1 MSTIASSQ
9 SAPLNPHGALSPTDE
24 KRLQQLEE
32 QFDPEMRF
40 RPTAPPA
47 TVIVKWLLIVLSCF
61 HYYTAGFG
69 LLQEITHR
77 GVHLAFVLGLIFL
90 VFAVSHR
97 SSEALSKH
105 SWLTPGGV
113 PLVDWLLGLCCVASV
128 LYIPYVFDDLAFR
141 VGNPSVTDV
150 LFGSML
156 FISLLEATRRSMGW
170 PLPIIALVFT
180 AYALAGPVFPG
191 LLKHAGASWSQM
203 INHQYL
209 TSQGIYGVAV
219 GVVATYVFHFVL
231 FGVMATRIGLGQL
244 FLDIASSVAGRYA
257 GGPAKVSVFGSGL
270 FGMLS
275 GSSVANAVTV
285 GSLTIPAMIRVGY
298 KRHFAA
304 AVEAAA
310 STGGQITP
318 PVLGAAAF
326 LMVEFLNLPYQTIV
340 AAAVVP
346 AFMHFFGVFMQVH
359 FEAKRYG
366 LRGLTDK
373 EMPKLRESLRLRW
386 PTLIPLVLLI
396 SILVSG
402 RTPYLAAFVGIT
414 SCAIVGL
421 TTHAQNN
428 QTKNWV
434 LMVGLHVLLIALS
447 FVDWGANSEFIKL
460 GIFAIGAAAT
470 VGLSRLLK
478 ISGRISYG
486 VLLEALETG
495 AKYALAVGAA
505 AATVGIVIGVVT
517 LTGVGFKI
525 SHIITS
531 AANVLAGGVA
541 DLLPPAWVS
550 LQSLTLL
557 AALIMTGLICILMGC
572 GIPTTANYIIMV
584 SVAAPTLVQLGVEPL
599 VAHFF
604 VFYYGVLADI
614 TPPVALAAYASAG
627 MAGSD
632 PFKTGNTAFRLGL
645 GKVLVPFV
653 FVFSPSL
660 LLVAKGFNWYDFV
673 VTFTGCI
680 LGITILAAG
689 LSKFFLVEM
698 RRWEQVVCVAAAI
711 LMVAP
716 SLTAT
721 LVGVAMVIPM
731 LIRHL
736 SVWRSQPPTG

>member
-1 MSTIASSQ
+1 MT
-9 SAPLNPHGALSPTDE
+9 HALPDPKTLLE
-24 KRLQQLEE
+24 LEE
-32 QFDPEMRF
+32 KFDPEMRF
-40 RPTAPPA
+40 RPYVPPA
-47 TVIVKWLLIVLSCF
+47 TQIIKWLLIILSGF

-69 LLQEITHR
+69 LLRETTHR

-90 VFAVSHR
+90 VFGFSAHSAGAKPRH
-97 SSEALSKH
+97 SLLS
-105 SWLTPGGV
+105 PGGI
-113 PLVDWLLGLCCVASV
+113 PLVDWLLALVCAASV
-128 LYIPYVFDDLAFR
+128 LYIPYIFDDLAMR
-141 VGNPSVTDV
+141 VGNPGLLDVIMGSV
-150 LFGSML
+150 LF
-156 FISLLEATRRSMGW
+156 FTLLEATRRSMGW

-180 AYALAGPVFPG
+180 FYALFGKVFPG
-191 LLKHAGASWSQM
+191 LLQHAGSSWSQF

-231 FGVMATRIGLGQL
+231 FGVLATRIGLGQL

-257 GGPAKVSVFGSGL
+257 GGPAKVSVFGSAM

-298 KRHFAA
+298 KREFAG

-326 LMVEFLNLPYQTIV
+326 LMIEFLNVPYQTII
-340 AAAVVP
+340 AAAAIP

-359 FEAKRYG
+359 FEAKRHG
-366 LRGLTDK
+366 LRGLTEE
-373 EMPKLRESLRLRW
+373 EMPKLRQSLKMRW

-396 SILVSG
+396 AILVSG

-414 SCAIVGL
+414 SGMIVGL
-421 TTHAQNN
+421 TTSVSGNRPV
-428 QTKNWV
+428 NWALMTV
-434 LMVGLHVLLIALS
+434 LHGLLVLLAFGGFDETVKLALFGAGIAITMVVL
-447 FVDWGANSEFIKL
+447 
-460 GIFAIGAAAT
+460 
-470 VGLSRLLK
+470 RLAR
-478 ISGRISYG
+478 ISGRIHYST
-486 VLLEALETG
+486 LIEAFETG

-525 SHIITS
+525 SYIITS
-531 AANVLAGGVA
+531 AAQTLAVGMSTVV
-541 DLLPPAWVS
+541 PAFLMS
-550 LQSLTLL
+550 TQTLTLL
-557 AALIMTGLICILMGC
+557 CALIMTGLVCILMGC

-584 SVAAPTLVQLGVEPL
+584 TVAAPTLVQLGVEPL

-614 TPPVALAAYASAG
+614 TPPVALAAYAAAG

-632 PFKTGNTAFRLGL
+632 PFRTGTTAFRLGL

-660 LLVAKGFNWYDFV
+660 LLVAKGFNWPDFV
-673 VTFTGCI
+673 ITFSGCVM
-680 LGITILAAG
+680 GITLLSAA
-689 LSKFFLVEM
+689 LSKYFLVEM
-698 RRWEQVVCVAAAI
+698 KSWERWLFTIGAL

-721 LVGVAMVIPM
+721 LVGLVLAAPAG
-731 LIRHL
+731 LRQWKA
-736 SVWRSQPPTG
+736 WRLAGARAA

>member
-1 MSTIASSQ
+1 MTAATLLPDDQ
-9 SAPLNPHGALSPTDE
+9 
-24 KRLQQLEE
+24 KLQELEE
-32 QFDPEMRF
+32 KFDPEMRF
-40 RPTAPPA
+40 RPTMPPA
-47 TVIVKWLLIVLSCF
+47 TQIVKWLLIALSAF

-77 GVHLAFVLGLIFL
+77 GVHLAFVLGMIFL
-90 VFAVSHR
+90 VFAFSPSSAER
-97 SSEALSKH
+97 SIKSSL
-105 SWLTPGGV
+105 LNPGGV
-113 PLVDWLLGLCCVASV
+113 PLVDWLLAGACALSV
-128 LYIPYVFDDLAFR
+128 LYIPYVFDDLMFR
-141 VGNPSVTDV
+141 VGNPSNMDV
-150 LFGSML
+150 IMGSIL

-170 PLPIIALVFT
+170 PLPIIAIGFT
-180 AYALAGPVFPG
+180 VYALLGPYFPG
-191 LLKHAGASWSQM
+191 LLKHAGANWSMM

-244 FLDIASSVAGRYA
+244 FLDVASTVAGRYA
-257 GGPAKVSVFGSGL
+257 GGPAKVSVFGSAL

-298 KRHFAA
+298 KKHFAA
-304 AVEAAA
+304 AVEAAS

-326 LMVEFLNLPYQTIV
+326 LMIEFLNVPYQTII
-340 AAAVVP
+340 AASVVP

-366 LRGLTDK
+366 LRGLTEE
-373 EMPKLRESLRLRW
+373 EMPRLRESMQMRW
-386 PTLIPLVLLI
+386 PTLIPLALLI

-402 RTPYLAAFVGIT
+402 RTPYLAAFVGIS
-414 SCAIVGL
+414 SCAIVGM
-421 TTHAQNN
+421 TTRVSGN
-428 QTKNWV
+428 QLKNWGLLLVMHILLMTIAFSDFGNDNSTIKMV
-434 LMVGLHVLLIALS
+434 LFVVAVLT
-447 FVDWGANSEFIKL
+447 
-460 GIFAIGAAAT
+460 GAAAYIWGG
-470 VGLSRLLK
+470 VR
-478 ISGRISYG
+478 GRIEPH
-486 VLLEALETG
+486 VLVEALETG

-525 SHIITS
+525 SYIITQAAQSIS
-531 AANVLAGGVA
+531 AVMGGIIPS
-541 DLLPPAWVS
+541 DWMS
-550 LQSLTLL
+550 LNTLTLL
-557 AALIMTGLICILMGC
+557 AALIMTGLVCILMGC
-572 GIPTTANYIIMV
+572 GVPTTATYIIMV
-584 SVAAPTLVQLGVEPL
+584 TVAAPTLVGLGVEPL

-614 TPPVALAAYASAG
+614 TPPVALAAYAAAG

-645 GKVLVPFV
+645 AKALVPFV

-660 LLVAKGFNWYDFV
+660 LLVAKGFTWESFII
-673 VTFTGCI
+673 TFTGCI
-680 LGITILAAG
+680 MGITLMAAA
-689 LSKFFLVEM
+689 LSKFMLVEM
-698 RRWEQVVCVAAAI
+698 KRWEQLSCLFAAL
-711 LMVAP
+711 LMIAP

-721 LVGVAMVIPM
+721 LVGVALVIPM
-731 LIRHL
+731 AVNQWR
-736 SVWRSQPPTG
+736 RSQMS

>member
-1 MSTIASSQ
+1 MST
-9 SAPLNPHGALSPTDE
+9 SATLPSGQE
-24 KRLQQLEE
+24 LQQLEE

-40 RPTAPPA
+40 RPSVPPA
-47 TVIVKWLLIVLSCF
+47 TLIIKLLLVTLSCF

-69 LLQEITHR
+69 LLRETTHR

-90 VFAVSHR
+90 VFSAG
-97 SSEALSKH
+97 KH
-105 SWLTPGGV
+105 PAGHQVRHSAWSPGGI
-113 PLVDWLLGLCCVASV
+113 PLIDWLLGIGCAISV
-128 LYIPYVFDDLAFR
+128 MYIPWIFHDLALR
-141 VGNPSVTDV
+141 VGNPNTLDV
-150 LFGSML
+150 VMGSIL

-170 PLPIIALVFT
+170 PLPMIAILFST
-180 AYALAGPVFPG
+180 YALFGPVFPG
-191 LLKHAGASWSQM
+191 LLKHAGASWSQL

-244 FLDIASSVAGRYA
+244 FLDIAASIAGRYA
-257 GGPAKVSVFGSGL
+257 GGPAKVSVFGSAM

-298 KRHFAA
+298 QRHFAG

-326 LMVEFLNLPYQTIV
+326 LMIEFLNLPYHIII

-366 LRGLTDK
+366 LRGLTEE
-373 EMPKLRESLRLRW
+373 EMPNLRQSLAIRW
-386 PTLIPLVLLI
+386 PTLVPLVLLI
-396 SILVSG
+396 TILISG

-421 TTHAQNN
+421 TTATSGN
-428 QTKNWV
+428 KAVNWILMAV
-434 LMVGLHVLLIALS
+434 LHLFLVAIAFTSL
-447 FVDWGANSEFIKL
+447 DEWTKL
-460 GIFAIGAAAT
+460 GIFAIAA
-470 VGLSRLLK
+470 LLTFVARRAAN
-478 ISGRISYG
+478 IVGRIDYP

-525 SHIITS
+525 SFIITG
-531 AANVLAGGVA
+531 AAQSIATGLTSFIPAYLA
-541 DLLPPAWVS
+541 S

-557 AALIMTGLICILMGC
+557 FALIMTGVVCILMGC

-584 SVAAPTLVQLGVEPL
+584 TVAAPTLVQLGVQPL

-614 TPPVALAAYASAG
+614 TPPVALAAYAAAG

-660 LLVAKGFNWYDFV
+660 LLVTQGFTWYDFAV
-673 VTFTGCI
+673 AFTGCV
-680 LGITILAAG
+680 LGITLLSAT

-698 RRWEQVVCVAAAI
+698 RRWEQLLCFAAAL

-721 LVGVAMVIPM
+721 LVGMAMAAPVV
-731 LIRHL
+731 LRHL
-736 SVWRSQPPTG
+736 AVWRVARSTAPA

>member
-1 MSTIASSQ
+1 MTAATLLPDDQ
-9 SAPLNPHGALSPTDE
+9 
-24 KRLQQLEE
+24 KLQELEE
-32 QFDPEMRF
+32 KFDPEMRF
-40 RPTAPPA
+40 RPTMPPA
-47 TVIVKWLLIVLSCF
+47 TQIVKWLLIALSAF

-77 GVHLAFVLGLIFL
+77 GVHLAFVLGMIFL
-90 VFAVSHR
+90 VFAFSPSSAER
-97 SSEALSKH
+97 SIKSSL
-105 SWLTPGGV
+105 LNPGGV
-113 PLVDWLLGLCCVASV
+113 PLVDWLLAGACALSV
-128 LYIPYVFDDLAFR
+128 LYIPYVFDDLMFR
-141 VGNPSVTDV
+141 VGNPSNMDV
-150 LFGSML
+150 IMGSIL

-170 PLPIIALVFT
+170 PLPIIAIGFT
-180 AYALAGPVFPG
+180 IYALLGPYFPG
-191 LLKHAGASWSQM
+191 LLKHAGANWSMM

-244 FLDIASSVAGRYA
+244 FLDVASTVAGRYA
-257 GGPAKVSVFGSGL
+257 GGPAKVSVFGSAL

-298 KRHFAA
+298 KKHFAA
-304 AVEAAA
+304 AVEAAS

-326 LMVEFLNLPYQTIV
+326 LMIEFLNVPYQTII
-340 AAAVVP
+340 AASVVP

-366 LRGLTDK
+366 LRGLTEE
-373 EMPKLRESLRLRW
+373 EMPRLRESLQMRW
-386 PTLIPLVLLI
+386 PTLIPLALLI

-402 RTPYLAAFVGIT
+402 RTPYLAAFVGIS
-414 SCAIVGL
+414 SCAIVGM
-421 TTHAQNN
+421 TTRVSGN
-428 QTKNWV
+428 QLKNWGLLLVMHILLMTIAFSDFGNDNSTIKMV
-434 LMVGLHVLLIALS
+434 LFVVAVLT
-447 FVDWGANSEFIKL
+447 
-460 GIFAIGAAAT
+460 GAAAYIWGG
-470 VGLSRLLK
+470 VR
-478 ISGRISYG
+478 GRIEPH
-486 VLLEALETG
+486 VLVEALETG

-525 SHIITS
+525 SYIITQAAQSIS
-531 AANVLAGGVA
+531 AVMGGVIPS
-541 DLLPPAWVS
+541 DWMS
-550 LQSLTLL
+550 LNTLTLL
-557 AALIMTGLICILMGC
+557 AALIMTGLVCILMGC
-572 GIPTTANYIIMV
+572 GVPTTATYIIMV
-584 SVAAPTLVQLGVEPL
+584 TVAAPTLVGLGVEPL

-614 TPPVALAAYASAG
+614 TPPVALAAYAAAG

-645 GKVLVPFV
+645 AKALVPFV

-660 LLVAKGFNWYDFV
+660 LLVAKGFTWESFII
-673 VTFTGCI
+673 TFTGCI
-680 LGITILAAG
+680 MGITLMAAA
-689 LSKFFLVEM
+689 LSKFMLVEM
-698 RRWEQVVCVAAAI
+698 KRWEQLSCLFAAL
-711 LMVAP
+711 LMIAP

-721 LVGVAMVIPM
+721 LVGVALVIPM
-731 LIRHL
+731 AVNQWR
-736 SVWRSQPPTG
+736 RSQMS